1 MKRSTKHSRR
11 KTSKLAL
18 CINTGLCWGVAF
30 YSLYTGQGSAVVGS
44 CLALIGALY
53 GSYVGVGH
61 LDYRR
66 LLHCINPTSTIEEN
80 EDTDPEIHHTNS
92 SRDADLRPHYGALSG
107 QDGSGKT

>member
-1 MKRSTKHSRR
+1 MKRSTRGGEGASPNRERSTRGGEGASPNGGRSRR
-11 KTSKLAL
+11 KTSKMAL

-30 YSLYTGQGSAVVGS
+30 YSLYTGQGAAVVGS

-66 LLHCINPTSTIEEN
+66 LLSCLKQQQEVEHSNQSDFDNP
-80 EDTDPEIHHTNS
+80 
-92 SRDADLRPHYGALSG
+92 
-107 QDGSGKT
+107 